1 MIKYILIYP
10 AVGKRKIGPVEMLD
24 RLEDIVWDQAA
35 KGLVKVIAIHSIA
48 NTNIEYHELI
58 PLHRPDYSDCDFKWS
73 PLKDLSI
80 S

>member
-58 PLHRPDYSDCDFKWS
+58 QRSRNSAGPRG
-73 PLKDLSI
+73 
-80 S
+80 